1 MINAD
6 TINAAYKNLS
16 AAQVEVHNATTG
28 VLEAKEKLSARR
40 AEFLEMGEIDGKNAE
55 TREAQ
60 LKTRT
65 EPEAHRVA
73 AAEGMAREAELR
85 LRCAGLEVERCKTLL
100 KLMEVTR
107 P

>member
-1 MINAD
+1 MIDAD
-6 TINAAYKNLS
+6 TINAAYKKLT
-16 AAQVEVHNATTG
+16 AAQVEVHNATAG

-40 AEFLEMGEIDGKNAE
+40 AELLETGEIDGKNAE

-73 AAEGMAREAELR
+73 AAECMAREAELR
-85 LRCAGLEVERCKTLL
+85 LRCAGLEVDRCKLL
-100 KLMEVTR
+100 IKLMEVAK
-107 P
+107 